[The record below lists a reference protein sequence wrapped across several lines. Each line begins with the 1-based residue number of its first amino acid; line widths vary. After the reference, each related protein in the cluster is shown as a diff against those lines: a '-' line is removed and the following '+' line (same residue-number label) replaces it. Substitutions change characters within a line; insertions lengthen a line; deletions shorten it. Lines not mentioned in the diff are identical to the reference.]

1 MMPGTGAQP
10 PGRPRRGMCIC
21 VSGVLNHFAT
31 GLTAEQILDEMP
43 DLDIEDL
50 RASIQFAPEALSG

>member
-1 MMPGTGAQP
+1 
-10 PGRPRRGMCIC
+10 MCIC

-43 DLDIEDL
+43 DLDTEDL